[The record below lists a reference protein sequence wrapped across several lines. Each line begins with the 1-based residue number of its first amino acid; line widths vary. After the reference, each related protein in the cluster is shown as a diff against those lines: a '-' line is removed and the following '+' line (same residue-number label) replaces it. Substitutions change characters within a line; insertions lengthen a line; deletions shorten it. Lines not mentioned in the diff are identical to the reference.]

1 MRWLKDVRKV
11 LLNLQILRAFA
22 ALSVVL
28 FHTIGTAASYGFDTR
43 WISYL
48 EGWGASG
55 VDVFFV
61 ISGFVMLYT
70 QLDNKRSVKDF
81 LVSRAIRIIPI
92 YWLLTIIIAV
102 VYLVAPF
109 AFREL
114 VVTPDWLLASLG
126 FMSTAV
132 IGKHPIV
139 YLGWTL
145 EWEMLFYLVFGIS
158 LLFRSWTATLAVTT
172 VVLLAVALA
181 VSNFI
186 LMEFVA
192 GLLIALLFKK
202 YGFKRFGRS
211 SLIVGSL
218 LLLISINS
226 DVRALIES
234 RVILWGIPSVLIVYG
249 AVATMQLNS
258 SIGKLLGD
266 ASYSIYLIQMLS
278 IQIFYKALS
287 IIGLNVNSDIMAI
300 ICLVATAIG
309 GTIMHLTV
317 EKPIT
322 RVLKNVF
329 LSNSH
334 QR

>member
-1 MRWLKDVRKV
+1 
-11 LLNLQILRAFA
+11 
-22 ALSVVL
+22 
-28 FHTIGTAASYGFDTR
+28 
-43 WISYL
+43 
-48 EGWGASG
+48 
-55 VDVFFV
+55 
-61 ISGFVMLYT
+61 
-70 QLDNKRSVKDF
+70 
-81 LVSRAIRIIPI
+81 
-92 YWLLTIIIAV
+92 
-102 VYLVAPF
+102 
-109 AFREL
+109 
-114 VVTPDWLLASLG
+114 
-126 FMSTAV
+126 
-132 IGKHPIV
+132 
-139 YLGWTL
+139 
-145 EWEMLFYLVFGIS
+145 
-158 LLFRSWTATLAVTT
+158 
-172 VVLLAVALA
+172 
-181 VSNFI
+181 
-186 LMEFVA
+186 
-192 GLLIALLFKK
+192 LLIALLFKK

-278 IQIFYKALS
+278 IPIFYKALS